1 VQTPIA
7 TVENAAFLAIGNELL
22 SGKVVEANLAPLAKT
37 LRALGIQLSTAEI
50 LLDDV
55 PTLSAAILRLSRAHG
70 VVVTSGGVG
79 PTHDDVTIEAV
90 AKAFGRPVVREPS
103 LVELVYQTFGDRTS
117 EAHLRFA
124 DVPEGAE
131 LRRAPDVSWPTPVLE
146 NVWILPGVPEVF
158 RMKLATL
165 RAHLKGPSPFL
176 SRALV
181 LTLEEVELKDSLDAV
196 VAAHP
201 EVSIGSYPALFN
213 PRYRTRITFDGTSE
227 SALQAALDDL
237 RRRLEPSAVVDVE

>member
-1 VQTPIA
+1 VQTV
-7 TVENAAFLAIGNELL
+7 VETAAFLAIGNELL

-37 LRALGIQLSTAEI
+37 LRALGIELRTAEV
-50 LLDDV
+50 LLDEV
-55 PTLSAAILRLSRAHG
+55 PTLVGAIARLSAAHG

-90 AKAFGRPVVREPS
+90 AKAFGRRVVRDPT
-103 LVELVYQTFGDRTS
+103 LVELVRETFGDKTS
-117 EAHLRFA
+117 DAHLRFA
-124 DVPEGAE
+124 DIPEGAE
-131 LRRAPDVSWPTPVLE
+131 LRRGPDVSWPTPVLE

-165 RAHLKGPSPFL
+165 RAWVTGPRPFVT
-176 SRALV
+176 RALV
-181 LTLEEVELKDSLDAV
+181 LNRDEVDLKAALDAV

-201 EVSIGSYPALFN
+201 LVSIGSYPALFN

-227 SALQAALDDL
+227 SAVQAALDAL
-237 RRRLEPSAVVDVE
+237 RALLESSSIVAVE